1 MDFRTI
7 SRYIRKYVELDNRT
21 ASNKAIGQYKL
32 DSVSDVARLMG
43 YRATS
48 IWMMGLYLG
57 ILDPKSSEMIG
68 LNLIRLWAYMRSTL
82 LRHIARL

>member
-1 MDFRTI
+1 MRLEDYIYMDFRTI

-57 ILDPKSSEMIG
+57 ILDPISSWTIG
-68 LNLIRLWAYMRSTL
+68 LNLIRP
-82 LRHIARL
+82 